1 MRGKAALWV
10 SLGLAGGFWARLLR
24 RISNPKLKPFPAE
37 SGNAPFQNAAQV
49 GLAFGTGVQRKERNL
64 QSLWVSLCSSRG
76 VLSPQTS
83 RGDFREPFL
92 CSIRALLREN
102 PQGGLGL
109 EKLCPSKLGWSQRL
123 SPSAV
128 TPEHLAAS
136 WRSPDGFVL
145 LTFLEA
151 DSLHLLY

>member
-24 RISNPKLKPFPAE
+24 SISNPKLKPFPPE

-49 GLAFGTGVQRKERNL
+49 GLAFGTGVQRKEKNL

-76 VLSPQTS
+76 VLSPQTG

-102 PQGGLGL
+102 PQGGTWPGETLPL
-109 EKLCPSKLGWSQRL
+109 QTWLLPE
-123 SPSAV
+123 AV
-128 TPEHLAAS
+128 TQRGDTGALSGLLAVPR
-136 WRSPDGFVL
+136 WVRSPDF
-145 LTFLEA
+145 
-151 DSLHLLY
+151 S